1 MFEALREVASSM
13 GEARAEL
20 LSGKASSRAELL
32 SGKPL
37 TRAELL
43 APKPPPANVLP
54 EGESS
59 DDWVRAAIAAAAVE
73 RDLGRADAAV
83 QRSVADAIKPARAS
97 GPLSIPL
104 KSLLPPPPSYP
115 GRLDQPVPGDD
126 RLETPALSD
135 SGRPLRIGTMSRGKA
150 QDEISAVLGDYTV
163 QLSSHAVVAAA
174 ADEVRPQVA
183 SLDDWL
189 DDLDSDVEELSSVV
203 KMPPRSIL
211 STCSGPS
218 SVGTQQWA
226 LSSGH
231 PASLSGALPSPSA
244 LMSAGSTDLG
254 QHSASGGALS
264 NDMMEA
270 ARRIAHGGA
279 AH

>member
-1 MFEALREVASSM
+1 M

-32 SGKPL
+32 SGKPS

-54 EGESS
+54 DGESS

-73 RDLGRADAAV
+73 RDLGRADAAEHRGV
-83 QRSVADAIKPARAS
+83 TEAIKPTRAS
-97 GPLSIPL
+97 DPLSIPL
-104 KSLLPPPPSYP
+104 KPLLPMPPSYP
-115 GRLDQPVPGDD
+115 GRLDQPVPGHD
-126 RLETPALSD
+126 RQENPALSD
-135 SGRPLRIGTMSRGKA
+135 SGRPLRIGAMSRGKA

-218 SVGTQQWA
+218 SVGTHQQWT
-226 LSSGH
+226 LSSRH
-231 PASLSGALPSPSA
+231 PASLSGTLPSPRA
-244 LMSAGSTDLG
+244 LTSAGSTDLG
-254 QHSASGGALS
+254 QPSASGSAFS